1 MLELLIGLAVTVAV
15 GYFIIKGYK
24 ATGILL
30 TAGISLL
37 IIAGL
42 IGHSVLPA
50 KVASTGNILTDSLEF
65 VKYMLKYR
73 GGGLG
78 MQIMLLCGFAVYMT
92 HIGAN
97 NVVVKQFSRPLSVI
111 KSPYVLL
118 VAAYIVACL
127 MSLAVSS
134 ATGLGVLLMATLF
147 PMMTAMG
154 ISRPAAVAICASP
167 AAIILSPTSGD
178 VIVAAENAGMPL
190 HVFAVETVLPVSI
203 CAIIAMAAAAFFW
216 NKYLDKKDNTPMEK
230 VDLSEIEVK
239 APGYYAILPFLP
251 IVGVFLFN
259 GETIPGL
266 SLDIYTIVII
276 SIAIGAVVEF
286 ITRRFNGRETIEGLE
301 VCYAGMGDAFKSVVM
316 LLVGAGVFAQGL
328 TSIGAIDN
336 LIGLAQSAGAGG
348 FALMLLLVIL
358 TAAAAIVTGSGNAP
372 FYAFV
377 ELAPTLAGKMGLNPA
392 FLIIPMLQASNLG
405 RTISPVSGV
414 IVATSGMGKISPFEV
429 VKRTSV
435 PVFVGLITVIIGTMV
450 LVPMYPH

>member
-1 MLELLIGLAVTVAV
+1 MLELLIGLVVTIAV
-15 GYFIIKGYK
+15 GYFIVKNYK
-24 ATGILL
+24 PAGVLL
-30 TAGISLL
+30 TAGLVLL
-37 IIAGL
+37 ITAGA
-42 IGHSVLPA
+42 IGHTVLPSSI
-50 KVASTGNILTDSLEF
+50 ASTGNILTDSLEF

-78 MQIMLLCGFAVYMT
+78 MQIMLLCGFASYMT

-97 NVVVKQFSRPLSVI
+97 NVVVKQFSKPLSFI
-111 KSPYVLL
+111 KSPYILL

-154 ISRPAAVAICASP
+154 ISRPAAVAVCASP

-178 VIVAAENAGMPL
+178 VVVAAEKAGMPL

-203 CAIIAMAAAAFFW
+203 CAIIVMAAAAYFW
-216 NKYLDKKDNTPMEK
+216 NKYLDKKENTPMEK
-230 VDLSEIEVK
+230 INISEMEVK
-239 APGYYAILPFLP
+239 APAYYAVLPFLP

-259 GETIPGL
+259 GETIKGL
-266 SLDIYTIVII
+266 SLDIYTIVVA
-276 SIAIGAVVEF
+276 SIFLGAMVDFVSK
-286 ITRRFNGRETIEGLE
+286 RFKGKETLE
-301 VCYAGMGDAFKSVVM
+301 DLESCYVGMADAFKGVVM
-316 LLVGAGVFAQGL
+316 LLVAAGVFAQGL
-328 TSIGAIDN
+328 MSIGAIDN
-336 LIGLAQSAGAGG
+336 LIGLAEAAGAGG
-348 FALMLLLVIL
+348 FALMILLTGL
-358 TAAAAIVTGSGNAP
+358 TVAAAIATGSGNAP

-435 PVFVGLITVIIGTMV
+435 PVLCGLITVIIGTMV
-450 LVPMYPH
+450 LVPMYT

>member
-15 GYFIIKGYK
+15 GYFIVKGYK
-24 ATGILL
+24 PAGVLL
-30 TAGISLL
+30 TAGIVLL
-37 IIAGL
+37 LLTGALGY
-42 IGHSVLPA
+42 SVLPA
-50 KVASTGNILTDSLEF
+50 KVPSTGNTVTDALEF
-65 VKYMLKYR
+65 VKYMLRYS

-78 MQIMLLCGFAVYMT
+78 MQIMLLCGFASYMT

-97 NVVVKQFSRPLSVI
+97 NVVVKQFSKPLSVI
-111 KSPYVLL
+111 TSPYILL

-147 PMMTAMG
+147 PMMVAMG
-154 ISRPAAVAICASP
+154 ISRPAAVAVCASP

-178 VIVAAENAGMPL
+178 VVIAAEKSGLPL

-203 CAIIAMAAAAFFW
+203 CAIIVMAIAAFFW

-230 VDLSEIEVK
+230 IDVSAIEVK
-239 APGYYAILPFLP
+239 APAYYAALPFLP

-259 GETIPGL
+259 GETIQGL
-266 SLDIYTIVII
+266 SLDIYTIVVG
-276 SIAIGAVVEF
+276 SIFIGALVDFV
-286 ITRRFNGRETIEGLE
+286 TKRFKGKETLE
-301 VCYAGMGDAFKSVVM
+301 DLESCYAGMAEAFKGVVM
-316 LLVGAGVFAQGL
+316 LLVAAGVFAQGL
-328 TSIGAIDN
+328 MSIGAIDN
-336 LIGLAQSAGAGG
+336 LLHLAETAGAGG
-348 FALMLLLVIL
+348 IVLMLIL
-358 TAAAAIVTGSGNAP
+358 TGLTVAAAIATGSGNAP

-377 ELAPTLAGKMGLNPA
+377 ELAPSLAAKLGVNPA

-414 IVATSGMGKISPFEV
+414 VVATAGMGHISPFEV

-435 PVFVGLITVIIGTMV
+435 PVILGLITVIIGTV
-450 LVPMYPH
+450 ILVPMTA

>member
-1 MLELLIGLAVTVAV
+1 MLELLIGLVVTIAV
-15 GYFIIKGYK
+15 GYFIVKSYK
-24 ATGILL
+24 PAGVLL
-30 TAGISLL
+30 TAGLVLL
-37 IIAGL
+37 ITAGA
-42 IGHSVLPA
+42 IGHTVLPSSI
-50 KVASTGNILTDSLEF
+50 ASTGNILTDSLEF

-78 MQIMLLCGFAVYMT
+78 MQIMLLCGFASYMT

-97 NVVVKQFSRPLSVI
+97 NVVVKQFSKPLSFI
-111 KSPYVLL
+111 KSPYILL

-154 ISRPAAVAICASP
+154 ISRPAAVAVCASP

-178 VIVAAENAGMPL
+178 VVVAAEKAGMPL

-203 CAIIAMAAAAFFW
+203 CAIIVMAAAAYFW
-216 NKYLDKKDNTPMEK
+216 NKYLDKKENTPMEK
-230 VDLSEIEVK
+230 VNISEMEVK
-239 APGYYAILPFLP
+239 APAYYAILPFLP

-259 GETIPGL
+259 GETIKGL
-266 SLDIYTIVII
+266 SLDIYTIVVA
-276 SIAIGAVVEF
+276 SIFLGAIVDFV
-286 ITRRFNGRETIEGLE
+286 TKRFKGKETLE
-301 VCYAGMGDAFKSVVM
+301 DLESCYVGMADAFKGVVM
-316 LLVGAGVFAQGL
+316 LLVAAGVFAQGL
-328 TSIGAIDN
+328 MSIGAIDN
-336 LIGLAQSAGAGG
+336 LIGLAEAAGAGG
-348 FALMLLLVIL
+348 FALMILLTGL
-358 TAAAAIVTGSGNAP
+358 TVAAAIATGSGNAP

-435 PVFVGLITVIIGTMV
+435 PVLCGLVTVIIGTMV
-450 LVPMYPH
+450 LVPMYA

>member
-1 MLELLIGLAVTVAV
+1 MLELLIGLVVTIAV
-15 GYFIIKGYK
+15 GYFIVKSYK
-24 ATGILL
+24 PAGVLL
-30 TAGISLL
+30 TAGLVLL
-37 IIAGL
+37 ITAGA
-42 IGHSVLPA
+42 IGHTVLPSSI
-50 KVASTGNILTDSLEF
+50 ASTGNILTDSLEF

-78 MQIMLLCGFAVYMT
+78 MQIMLLCGFASYMT

-97 NVVVKQFSRPLSVI
+97 NVVVKQFSKPLSFI
-111 KSPYVLL
+111 KSPYILL

-154 ISRPAAVAICASP
+154 ISRPAAVAVCASP

-178 VIVAAENAGMPL
+178 VVVAAEKAGMPL

-203 CAIIAMAAAAFFW
+203 CAIIVMAAAAYFW
-216 NKYLDKKDNTPMEK
+216 NKYLDKKENTPMEK
-230 VDLSEIEVK
+230 VNISEMEVK
-239 APGYYAILPFLP
+239 APAYYAILPFLP

-259 GETIPGL
+259 GETIKGL
-266 SLDIYTIVII
+266 SLDIYTIVVA
-276 SIAIGAVVEF
+276 SIFLGAIVDFV
-286 ITRRFNGRETIEGLE
+286 TKRFKGKETLE
-301 VCYAGMGDAFKSVVM
+301 DLESCYVGMADAFKGVVM
-316 LLVGAGVFAQGL
+316 LLVAAGVFAQGL
-328 TSIGAIDN
+328 MSIGAIDN
-336 LIGLAQSAGAGG
+336 LIGLAEAAGAGG
-348 FALMLLLVIL
+348 FALMILLTGL
-358 TAAAAIVTGSGNAP
+358 TVAAAIATGSGNAP

-435 PVFVGLITVIIGTMV
+435 PVLCGLITVIIGTMV
-450 LVPMYPH
+450 LVPMYT

>member
-15 GYFIIKGYK
+15 GYFIVKGYK
-24 ATGILL
+24 PAGVLL
-30 TAGISLL
+30 TAGIVLL
-37 IIAGL
+37 LLTGTL
-42 IGHSVLPA
+42 GYSVLPA
-50 KVASTGNILTDSLEF
+50 KVPSTGNTVTDALEF
-65 VKYMLKYR
+65 VKYMLRYS

-78 MQIMLLCGFAVYMT
+78 MQIMLLCGFASYMT

-97 NVVVKQFSRPLSVI
+97 NVVVKQFSKPLSVI
-111 KSPYVLL
+111 TSPYILL

-147 PMMTAMG
+147 PMMVAMG
-154 ISRPAAVAICASP
+154 ISRPAAVAVCASP

-178 VIVAAENAGMPL
+178 VVIAAEKSGLPL

-203 CAIIAMAAAAFFW
+203 CAIIVMAIAAFFW

-230 VDLSEIEVK
+230 IDVSAIEVK
-239 APGYYAILPFLP
+239 APAYYAALPFLP

-259 GETIPGL
+259 GETIQGL
-266 SLDIYTIVII
+266 SLDIYTIVVG
-276 SIAIGAVVEF
+276 SIFIGALVDFV
-286 ITRRFNGRETIEGLE
+286 TKRFKGKETLE
-301 VCYAGMGDAFKSVVM
+301 DLESCYAGMAEAFKGVVM
-316 LLVGAGVFAQGL
+316 LLVAAGVFAQGL
-328 TSIGAIDN
+328 MSIGAIDN
-336 LIGLAQSAGAGG
+336 LLHLAETAGAGG
-348 FALMLLLVIL
+348 IALMLIL
-358 TAAAAIVTGSGNAP
+358 TGLTVAAAIATGSGNAP

-377 ELAPTLAGKMGLNPA
+377 ELAPSLAAKLGVNPA

-414 IVATSGMGKISPFEV
+414 VVATAGMGHISPFEV

-435 PVFVGLITVIIGTMV
+435 PVILGLITVIIGTV
-450 LVPMYPH
+450 ILVPMTA

>member
-1 MLELLIGLAVTVAV
+1 MLELLIGLVVTLAV
-15 GYFIIKGYK
+15 GYFIVKGYN
-24 ATGILL
+24 AAGVLL
-30 TAGISLL
+30 TAGIALL
-37 IIAGL
+37 IITGL
-42 IGHSVLPA
+42 IGHTVLPS
-50 KVASTGNILTDSLEF
+50 KVASTGWIISDALEF

-78 MQIMLLCGFAVYMT
+78 LQIMLLCGFAAYMS

-178 VIVAAENAGMPL
+178 VVIAAEKSGLPL
-190 HVFAVETVLPVSI
+190 DVFAIQTVLPVSI
-203 CAIIAMAAAAFFW
+203 CAIVVMAAAAFFW
-216 NKYLDKKDNTPMEK
+216 NKYLDKKENTPMEK
-230 VDLSEIEVK
+230 VDVSEIETK
-239 APGYYAILPFLP
+239 APAYYAVLPFLP
-251 IVGVFLFN
+251 ILGVFVFN
-259 GETIPGL
+259 GRTVPGIQ
-266 SLDIYTIVII
+266 LDIYTIVVG
-276 SIAIGAVVEF
+276 SIFLGALIDFV
-286 ITRRFNGRETIEGLE
+286 TKRFDGKATLSDLHS
-301 VCYAGMGDAFKSVVM
+301 CYEGMGDAFKGVVM
-316 LLVGAGVFAQGL
+316 LLVAAGVFAQGL
-328 TSIGAIDN
+328 MSIGAIDN
-336 LIGLAQSAGAGG
+336 LIGLAESAGAGG
-348 FALMLLLVIL
+348 IALMLLLTFL
-358 TAAAAIVTGSGNAP
+358 TVAAAIATGSGNAP

-377 ELAPTLAGKMGLNPA
+377 ELAPALAGKMGVNPA

-414 IVATSGMGKISPFEV
+414 VVATSGMGQISPFEV

-435 PVFVGLITVIIGTMV
+435 PVLAGLVTVILGTLF
-450 LVPMYPH
+450 LVPMTV

>member
-1 MLELLIGLAVTVAV
+1 MLELLIGLVVTVAV
-15 GYFIIKGYK
+15 GYFIVKGYRP
-24 ATGILL
+24 ASTLL
-30 TAGISLL
+30 TAGILLL
-37 IIAGL
+37 IITGL

-50 KVASTGNILTDSLEF
+50 KLTSTGNLFTDSLEY
-65 VKYMLKYR
+65 VKYMLQYR

-78 MQIMLLCGFAVYMT
+78 MQIMLLCGFAAYMS

-97 NVVVKQFSRPLSVI
+97 NVVVKQFSKPLSVI

-154 ISRPAAVAICASP
+154 ISRPAATAVCASP

-178 VIVAAENAGMPL
+178 VVIAAEKAGLPL

-203 CAIIAMAAAAFFW
+203 CAIIVMAAAAYFW
-216 NKYLDKKDNTPMEK
+216 NKYLDNKENTPMER
-230 VDLSEIEVK
+230 VDVSEIETH
-239 APGYYAILPFLP
+239 APAYYAVLPFLP
-251 IVGVFLFN
+251 IIGVFLFN

-266 SLDIYTIVII
+266 YLDIYTIVVL
-276 SIAIGAVVEF
+276 SIFLGALVDF
-286 ITRRFNGRETIEGLE
+286 ATKKFDGRKTLEDLDACYEGM
-301 VCYAGMGDAFKSVVM
+301 ADAFKGVVM
-316 LLVGAGVFAQGL
+316 LLVAAGVFAQGL
-328 TSIGAIDN
+328 MSIGAIDN
-336 LIGLAQSAGAGG
+336 LLGLAESAGAGG
-348 FALMLLLVIL
+348 IALMLLLTLL
-358 TAAAAIVTGSGNAP
+358 TVAAAIATGSGNAP

-377 ELAPTLAGKMGLNPA
+377 ELAPSLAAKMGLNPA

-405 RTISPVSGV
+405 RTVSPVSGV
-414 IVATSGMGKISPFEV
+414 IVATSGMAKLSPFEV

-435 PVFVGLITVIIGTMV
+435 PVLCGLITVIIGTLV
-450 LVPMYPH
+450 LVPMMA

>member
-15 GYFIIKGYK
+15 GYFIVKGYK
-24 ATGILL
+24 PAGVLL
-30 TAGISLL
+30 TAGIVLL
-37 IIAGL
+37 LLTGALGY
-42 IGHSVLPA
+42 SVLPA
-50 KVASTGNILTDSLEF
+50 KVPSTGNTVTDAFEF
-65 VKYMLKYR
+65 VKYMLRYS

-78 MQIMLLCGFAVYMT
+78 MQIMLLCGFASYMT

-97 NVVVKQFSRPLSVI
+97 NVVVKQFSKPLSVI
-111 KSPYVLL
+111 TSPYILL

-147 PMMTAMG
+147 PMMVAMG
-154 ISRPAAVAICASP
+154 ISRPAAVAVCASP

-178 VIVAAENAGMPL
+178 VVIAAEKSGLPL

-203 CAIIAMAAAAFFW
+203 CAIIVMAIAAFFW

-230 VDLSEIEVK
+230 IDVSAIEVK
-239 APGYYAILPFLP
+239 APAYYAALPFLP

-259 GETIPGL
+259 GETIQGL
-266 SLDIYTIVII
+266 SLDIYTIVVG
-276 SIAIGAVVEF
+276 SIFIGALVDFV
-286 ITRRFNGRETIEGLE
+286 TKRFKGKETLE
-301 VCYAGMGDAFKSVVM
+301 DLESCYAGMAEAFKGVVM
-316 LLVGAGVFAQGL
+316 LLVAAGVFAQGL
-328 TSIGAIDN
+328 MSIGAIDN
-336 LIGLAQSAGAGG
+336 LLHLAETAGAGG
-348 FALMLLLVIL
+348 IALMLIL
-358 TAAAAIVTGSGNAP
+358 TGLTVAAAIATGSGNAP

-377 ELAPTLAGKMGLNPA
+377 ELAPSLAAKLGVNPA

-414 IVATSGMGKISPFEV
+414 VVATAGMGHISPFEV

-435 PVFVGLITVIIGTMV
+435 PVILGLITVIIGTV
-450 LVPMYPH
+450 ILVPMTA